1 MSLFE
6 FRRIRRTAFAATA
19 LAGAALTLQACQVQP
34 LYYQNTSTLAPQS
47 STREMLASVAI
58 NPVGDRV
65 ALELRNELI
74 FMFSGGAGEPAN
86 PEYTMQLQVKT
97 QASRALR
104 DGLLNGIVSRRI
116 LATAVYT
123 ISLTATGEEIYK
135 GTRKVT
141 TFYDQNTQEF
151 ANNRA
156 MRDAENRA
164 AQELAEII
172 RADTASVLIRRQA
185 GS

>member
-1 MSLFE
+1 MSSFE
-6 FRRIRRTAFAATA
+6 LRRISRIALAATA
-19 LAGAALTLQACQVQP
+19 LAGAAFTLQACQVQP
-34 LYYQNTSTLAPQS
+34 LYYQNTSTLAPET
-47 STREMLASVAI
+47 STRALLSSIAI
-58 NPVGDRV
+58 KPVGDRV

-74 FMFSGGAGEPAN
+74 FMFSGGAGEPSN
-86 PEYTMQLQVKT
+86 PEYTMDLKVKT

-123 ISLTATGEEIYK
+123 ITLTSTGEEIYK

-156 MRDAENRA
+156 KRDAEDRA

-172 RADTASVLIRRQA
+172 RADTASVLNRRQA
-185 GS
+185 RS